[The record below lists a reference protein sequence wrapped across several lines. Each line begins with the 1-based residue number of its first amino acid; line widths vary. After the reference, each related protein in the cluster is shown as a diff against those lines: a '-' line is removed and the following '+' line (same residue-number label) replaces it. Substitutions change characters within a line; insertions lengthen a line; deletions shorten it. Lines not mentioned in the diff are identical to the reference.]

1 MKEVREIFDFI
12 LVTNNGMYGL
22 VDKQGNVLVPCVMDA
37 FSFTPDFDYCYFEK
51 DGLRGA
57 YSKELGYVAPVYDE
71 IVDGAGRL
79 EALFQGTPGYL
90 SDALTFVPA
99 DLDTDLVKPATTMKE
114 ENLQRIEE
122 LGFKDAEPN
131 AETREFVRKSET
143 DMTIIHE
150 DGAYLIYMY
159 GSHWDE

>member
-1 MKEVREIFDFI
+1 MYTTMKELRSIFDFI

-37 FSFTPDFDYCYFEK
+37 FSFTPDFDYCYFEQ

-57 YSKELGYVAPVYDE
+57 YSKESGYVAPVYDE

-79 EALFQGTPGYL
+79 EVLFQGTPGYL

-99 DLDTDLVKPATTMKE
+99 ELDTELVK
-114 ENLQRIEE
+114 
-122 LGFKDAEPN
+122 
-131 AETREFVRKSET
+131 
-143 DMTIIHE
+143 
-150 DGAYLIYMY
+150 
-159 GSHWDE
+159 HWLH